1 MRLGMGRGLWRLG
14 RVMWASRWSLI
25 GRVGLLAGLVAA
37 SGLATDCPQLV
48 WLPVVG
54 LGLVVTRR
62 WLCQGPAMLGSVV
75 CQRDGSRVELEAAP
89 GPEGRIAVAR

>member
-1 MRLGMGRGLWRLG
+1 MGRGLWRLG

-62 WLCQGPAMLGSVV
+62 WLCQGPA
-75 CQRDGSRVELEAAP
+75 
-89 GPEGRIAVAR
+89 